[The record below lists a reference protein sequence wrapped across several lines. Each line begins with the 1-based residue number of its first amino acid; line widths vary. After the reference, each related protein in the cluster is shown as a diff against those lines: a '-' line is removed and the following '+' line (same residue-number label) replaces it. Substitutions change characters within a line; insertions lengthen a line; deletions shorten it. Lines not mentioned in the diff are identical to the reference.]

1 MRVADLLPQ
10 SLLPP
15 LSAALTRPGRES
27 GISRD
32 TGLSREQWR
41 DLGRAFPALG
51 PDPGPAAARA
61 RRRLQFLVGR
71 ALATERHGP
80 RFRPAPP
87 PAEPAVYVTAHLG
100 DLRSLRYLL
109 RRHIPVA
116 TVVLTTEE
124 EREAIAREDRAFD
137 ARTPRDFPHAFSSRR
152 PHRLRRAL
160 SRGSLVFAA
169 DLPAVEGAAFPC
181 LGGRISLDP
190 RPIRLA
196 KIAKVP
202 SRPVFLTA
210 PRGRLTITVGG
221 DLPREE
227 DAALQ
232 DFAGVLE
239 RVAGESPFEID
250 GPTWWSRLGLR

>member
-1 MRVADLLPQ
+1 VADLLPR

-15 LSAALTRPGRES
+15 LSAALARPGRER
-27 GISRD
+27 GIARD
-32 TGLSREQWR
+32 TGLSRDQWR

-51 PDPGPAAARA
+51 SDPGPAAARA

-80 RFRPAPP
+80 RYRPAPP
-87 PAEPAVYVTAHLG
+87 PAGPAVYVTAHLG

-116 TVVLTTEE
+116 TVVRTSEE
-124 EREAIAREDRAFD
+124 ERETIAREDRAFD
-137 ARTPRDFPHAFSSRR
+137 ERFPRDFPHAFSSRN

-169 DLPAVEGAAFPC
+169 DLPSSEGVAFPC
-181 LGGRISLDP
+181 LGGRLSLDP
-190 RPIRLA
+190 RPFRLA
-196 KIAKVP
+196 RIAKVSCQP
-202 SRPVFLTA
+202 LFLTA
-210 PRGRLTITVGG
+210 PRGRLTITVG
-221 DLPREE
+221 DALPREE
-227 DAALQ
+227 DAALGG
-232 DFAGVLE
+232 FGRMLE
-239 RVAGESPFEID
+239 RVAEESPFEID